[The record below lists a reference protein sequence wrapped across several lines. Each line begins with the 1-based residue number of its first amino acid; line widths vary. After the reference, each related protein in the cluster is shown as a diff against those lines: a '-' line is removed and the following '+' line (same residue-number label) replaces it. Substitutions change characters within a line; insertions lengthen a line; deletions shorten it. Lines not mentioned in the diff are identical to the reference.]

1 MDFKFIFQIIQIIL
15 ALAFVLSLSYG
26 VLRMTKKLTDGNARY
41 MKIIEKT
48 PLGKDAYLAV
58 MKIGEGYE
66 LVSVT
71 AGNITMVREVDK
83 EEMEKLL
90 KERDEMLT
98 KNPLVTYFKEKES
111 VHLTALLQ
119 KVKTRMHRE

>member
-1 MDFKFIFQIIQIIL
+1 MDFKFMLQMIQILL

-41 MKIIEKT
+41 MKVIEKT

-58 MKIGEGYE
+58 MKIGEEYE

-71 AGNITMVREVDK
+71 SGNIVMVRGIPKEDMEKILKDK
-83 EEMEKLL
+83 EDMI
-90 KERDEMLT
+90 T
-98 KNPLVTYFKEKES
+98 SNPISTYFKKNES
-111 VHLTALLQ
+111 PNLTALLQ
-119 KVKTRMHRE
+119 KVKMRKPRE